1 MQILTVDVSPSR
13 PDTSQAKNKPGK
25 GPPRDMKIDVP
36 SSPVR
41 IGYAGR
47 ETIEKNG
54 ESCRSSTEFEKIGL
68 KERPDVFSGSASVA
82 AHLGLVQE
90 HDRVDQPE
98 RASGRFSWRRT
109 NRTLARS
116 G

>member
-13 PDTSQAKNKPGK
+13 PDTSQAKNKSGK

-54 ESCRSSTEFEKIGL
+54 ESCRWSTEFEKIGL
-68 KERPDVFSGSASVA
+68 KERPDVFS
-82 AHLGLVQE
+82 
-90 HDRVDQPE
+90 
-98 RASGRFSWRRT
+98 
-109 NRTLARS
+109 
-116 G
+116 